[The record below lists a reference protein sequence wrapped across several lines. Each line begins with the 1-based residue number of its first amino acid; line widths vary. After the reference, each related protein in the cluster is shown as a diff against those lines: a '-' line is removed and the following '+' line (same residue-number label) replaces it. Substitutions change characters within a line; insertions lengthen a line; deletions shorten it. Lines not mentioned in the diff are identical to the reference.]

1 MIREHLF
8 HKRAAA
14 DPLFR
19 WRGGDISRIEALSDG
34 VFALTITLIVVS
46 SSVPATTH
54 ELWLLVRDIPVF
66 LVSFAM
72 LLMAWHY
79 HHMFFRRY
87 GLEDFLTMV
96 LNGAFLFLV
105 LFFAYP
111 LKFLGTYLWRLVL
124 RDGEALSAMIVPPEG
139 STWTESELGTLMMVF
154 YSVAIAG
161 VFGVLA
167 LLVLRAWCKRDELE
181 LDRLERFL
189 TLQSIGH
196 HLLTVGVAL
205 ASLGILAFGGQ
216 PSYSGIVYF
225 LLGPLHAALGF
236 GGAARSERLRQELV
250 DA

>member
-46 SSVPATTH
+46 SSVPATAH
-54 ELWLLVRDIPVF
+54 ELWLLVRDLPVF
-66 LVSFAM
+66 LVSFVM

-111 LKFLGTYLWRLVL
+111 LKFLATFLWRLVL
-124 RDGEALSAMIVPPEG
+124 GDRAASDAMFAIPDG
-139 STWTESELGTLMMVF
+139 STWSNYELHVLMMVF
-154 YSVAIAG
+154 YSAAIAG

-167 LLVLRAWCKRDELE
+167 LLVLRAWVKRDELE
-181 LDRLERFL
+181 LDVLERFL

-205 ASLGILAFGGQ
+205 VSLAILAFGAQ
-216 PSYSGIVYF
+216 PGYSGVVYF
-225 LLGPLHAALGF
+225 LLGPLHGILGF
-236 GGAARSERLRQELV
+236 GGAARVKRLRKQLV
-250 DA
+250 EA